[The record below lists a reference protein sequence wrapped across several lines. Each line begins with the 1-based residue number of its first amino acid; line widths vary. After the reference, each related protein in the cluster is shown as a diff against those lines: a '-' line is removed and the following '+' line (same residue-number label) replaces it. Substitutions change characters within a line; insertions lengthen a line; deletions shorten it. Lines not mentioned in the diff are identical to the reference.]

1 MQATFLWTAAN
12 RCVSTGVQT
21 RAHGEI
27 AAAKGRCRGRALR
40 VALAVALGL
49 AASPYAAIAQQDE
62 LTLRQALEN
71 ALAQNKQLAAFEHRF
86 AEREGQL
93 QQAGLLPNPVV
104 DLEFENLGGQGE
116 FQGYDNAETTLSIGW
131 AIEPGLRA
139 RRVGVA
145 EARSALTDL
154 DIQILRLDVAA
165 ETALRFLTCIESQ
178 TLLKAADEAVA
189 LSERAVAAVERR
201 VRAGRAPSAELMRAR
216 AELAIERLSRD
227 DVVHEVSVAYHR
239 LAAQWGETAP
249 SFARVDGAL
258 LTLPT
263 VAPFDELATRIEEN
277 PELARLASEQ
287 RITEAELRLEKA
299 RRFPTLTPSIGARRL
314 EVTNDWAL
322 VAGLRVPFPVFD
334 RNQGRVAEA
343 QAVLARKRA
352 DSEAERV
359 RVHTTLYEIY
369 QEMQHSAHR
378 AEVLDEQVIPRLEET
393 MDATSKGYEQ
403 GRYRYYELRTVEADL
418 LAARRSLIEASAAA
432 HRLVITLERL
442 TGQGMVR

>member
-1 MQATFLWTAAN
+1 
-12 RCVSTGVQT
+12 
-21 RAHGEI
+21 
-27 AAAKGRCRGRALR
+27 
-40 VALAVALGL
+40 VALALALGL

-62 LTLRQALEN
+62 LNLRQALEY

-86 AEREGQL
+86 AERQGQL
-93 QQAGLLPNPVV
+93 QQAGLLPNPQV
-104 DLEFENLGGQGE
+104 DLQFENLGGQGE
-116 FQGYDNAETTLSIGW
+116 FQGFDKAETTLSIGW
-131 AIEPGLRA
+131 AIEPRLRS

-154 DIQILRLDVAA
+154 DAQILRLDVAA

-189 LSERAVAAVERR
+189 LGERTVTAVEHR
-201 VRAGRAPSAELMRAR
+201 VRAGRAPSADLMRAR

-287 RITEAELRLEKA
+287 RIAEAELRLEKA

-322 VAGLRVPFPVFD
+322 VAGLRIPFPVFD
-334 RNQGRVAEA
+334 RNQGRVAES
-343 QAVLARKRA
+343 QAMLARKRA

-359 RVHTTLYEIY
+359 RVHTILYEIY
-369 QEMQHSAHR
+369 QEMQHSVHR

-418 LAARRSLIEASAAA
+418 LAARRSLVEASAAA